1 MTEHSSTVE
10 TVTNGVVGVMGTA
23 AGWVAYLNVA
33 DELLKFV
40 SLLIGTL
47 VAAISLYRL
56 IRNKKR
62 KNNL

>member
-62 KNNL
+62 R